1 MIIRFGKSSRQK
13 NHADRIG
20 GTLFPVKLAVYFKV
34 VRHLEIIIKIIHK
47 RIIAVLPSGANTSRA
62 LTAI

>member
-34 VRHLEIIIKIIHK
+34 VRHLEIIIKIIQT
-47 RIIAVLPSGANTSRA
+47 RIKVLRSFTKIN
-62 LTAI
+62 IYII